1 MEHYKRETEINIC
14 ESTIKALQECGYLR
28 MHDIEYNDDLLKFEI
43 DPVTAKQ
50 IRQEIDLHSN
60 DLTYFSVSQI
70 MQMFWGRCH
79 LEPSTKFTIVTEPK
93 PVERTTGFVF

>member
-1 MEHYKRETEINIC
+1 MAGNYFEF
-14 ESTIKALQECGYLR
+14 
-28 MHDIEYNDDLLKFEI
+28 KFEI

-50 IRQEIDLHSN
+50 IRQEVGLHSN

-79 LEPSTKFTIVTEPK
+79 LEPLNKFTNSPEPK
-93 PVERTTGFVF
+93 SVERTTGFSLDPLLA